1 MKKFFAIAAMALVTL
16 VANAQTP
23 DQGTFSITPKAG
35 ISYGGYLNTSY
46 TSYTGKL
53 ETQGSIGFTVGA
65 EASYMASSWFKPSIG
80 LAYNS
85 VTNTIK
91 DDLGSFS
98 QTNGYLAIPVLANFY
113 VSNGWALK
121 TGIQPAFLLSA
132 SIDGDDGKDSFKSTD
147 FTIPVGTSYEF
158 GNFMLDFT
166 FYIGL
171 TNTLKDDSESH
182 THTKFNKLSNG
193 YGTFTIGYR
202 LDLK

>member
-35 ISYGGYLNTSY
+35 ISYGGYFHTSY
-46 TSYTGKL
+46 SAGQEI

-65 EASYMASSWFKPSIG
+65 EASYMAGTWFKPSIG
-80 LAYNS
+80 VEYTS
-85 VTNTIK
+85 VANTFK
-91 DDLGSFS
+91 YETGGDYTLTS
-98 QTNGYLAIPVLANFY
+98 GYLAIPVLANFY

-121 TGIQPAFLLSA
+121 VGVQPAFLLSA
-132 SIDGDDGKDSFKSTD
+132 SGSNDKDQKEFLNSTD
-147 FTIPVGTSYEF
+147 FSIPIGTSYEF
-158 GNFMLDFT
+158 GNFMLDIT
-166 FYIGL
+166 FHLGI
-171 TNTLKDDSESH
+171 TNTVKDGCTMSH
-182 THTKFNKLSNG
+182 HDKLSNG